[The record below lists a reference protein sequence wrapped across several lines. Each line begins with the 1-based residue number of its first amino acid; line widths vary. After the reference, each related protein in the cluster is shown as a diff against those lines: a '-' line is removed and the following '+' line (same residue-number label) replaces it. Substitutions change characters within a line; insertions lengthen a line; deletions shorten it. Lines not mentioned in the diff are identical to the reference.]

1 MFLPGVPMRRTFASL
16 LLCGLV
22 ACVPRGPL
30 RAPDAPPNAEVT
42 TPAVPTTVTPTP
54 QAARLGIT
62 AMLDRETLPADKPSR
77 VFARIAVDTADI
89 AVQQRGPIQLT
100 LLVDTSGSM
109 IGKPIDEAR
118 VAAKALLGALRDG
131 DRLAIVTF
139 DSTANV
145 LVAPFVVDRSE
156 LGPVEAAIDGMV
168 ARGTTDLAAGL
179 GVALQHAMPQVAG
192 VASRIVVLGDGVP
205 NDAALI
211 PQQVAIAKAHAIS
224 ISALGFGLE
233 YDETILGSLA
243 QGTGGRF
250 RRIEAD
256 ETITAAFTQEVMR
269 IERTVASNV
278 FVRLLPGPG
287 VTIRRV
293 IGHLTMPDS
302 ARAHT
307 AQLNDL
313 AEGQSHEVFVELE
326 VGPHR
331 DAANVELVDAQLIYD
346 DRTVSGGRQQ
356 LAAFLATTAATSEA
370 ARNRDV
376 AIGVALADAASASVE
391 AIAKSHQLDFRGAD
405 ALLVTAEAA
414 ARKLAASLDEPK
426 LLQEADELATLRRVL
441 GQGRR
446 RHEAAVREANK
457 AAAKAKPRVRGTM
470 PQGTGGEVGP
480 VERAPAALA
489 EPARAAPMAAPASAG
504 ELDAVKRA
512 HGRAFEMLQAR

>member
-1 MFLPGVPMRRTFASL
+1 MRRLSISIL
-16 LLCGLV
+16 LLSLV
-22 ACVPRGPL
+22 ACAPRGPL
-30 RAPDAPPNAEVT
+30 LVPGAPPPPGPT
-42 TPAVPTTVTPTP
+42 TVSIPTPTVTPTP

-62 AMLDRETLPADKPSR
+62 ATLDRATLPANKPSR
-77 VFARIAVDTADI
+77 VFARIAVDTTDI

-118 VAAKALLGALRDG
+118 VAAKALLAALRDG
-131 DRLAIVTF
+131 DRLSIVTF

-145 LVAPFVVDRSE
+145 LVAPFVVDRSKLE
-156 LGPVEAAIDGMV
+156 PVEDAIDGMT
-168 ARGTTDLAAGL
+168 ARGTTDLSAGL
-179 GVALQHAMPQVAG
+179 GLALQQAMQHVAG

-205 NDAALI
+205 NDASLI
-211 PQQVAIAKAHAIS
+211 PQQVAVAKANAIS

-233 YDETILGSLA
+233 YDETVLASLA

-250 RRIEAD
+250 HRIDAD

-293 IGHLTMPDS
+293 IGHPTAPDS

-307 AQLNDL
+307 AHLNDL

-346 DRTVSGGRQQ
+346 DRTVSGGRQER
-356 LAAFLATTAATSEA
+356 AAFLATTAAAKEA
-370 ARNRDV
+370 ARDRDV
-376 AIGVALADAASASVE
+376 AIGVALANAAAVSVD
-391 AIAKSHQLDFRGAD
+391 AIAKSHQLDFKGAES
-405 ALLVTAEAA
+405 LLSVAEAE
-414 ARKLAASLDEPK
+414 ARKLATSLDEAK
-426 LLQEADELATLRRVL
+426 LRHEADELATLRRVL
-441 GQGRR
+441 AEGRR
-446 RHEAAVREANK
+446 RHDAAVREATK
-457 AAAKAKPRVRGTM
+457 AATKAKKEAQRTATRGRD
-470 PQGTGGEVGP
+470 GAFGP
-480 VERAPAALA
+480 VARPVE
-489 EPARAAPMAAPASAG
+489 EPADHAPMAAPAPAA

-512 HGRAFEMLQAR
+512 HGRAFDMLQAR